1 MNKQNLLVL
10 LLVFFHHASAQQ
22 SRFIIPDSLKHKSYG
37 YLDDRIYGFRRD
49 SSRAAV
55 YLFTYIHKAKKE
67 KNWKELVN
75 GYRNLLHESPDGLRP
90 VYADSMVYAARKS
103 NDDALIGSAYL
114 SKGIVFYGRKDQE
127 KAMDN
132 YLMANSYISKTN
144 DDYQKYK
151 VKYHIALTKL
161 YIGFY
166 DEAISL
172 LRECAAYYR
181 NKNTR
186 PYLNS
191 LHTLGLCYNKNGN
204 YGLCTQT
211 NALGINESR
220 RLDNLEMIPY
230 FMHSQGINEFFLKN
244 YSKSIKDIESSLGA
258 VKENRDFANQAIGN
272 FYIGK
277 SYWALGRKAKAAE
290 YFKMVDK
297 IFKEKNYLRPDLRQ
311 SFELLINYYRQKK
324 DLASQLYYVDQLLKA
339 DTLLVETNRYIVGKI
354 HKQYDTRELLQ
365 EKENLQRESEDL
377 KEELVWEK
385 NYDQISLIIFFFM
398 FSAITIITYR
408 YYKNRRLYKKRF
420 EEYINKM
427 EENKNKPKNETE
439 RLPAADI
446 KSGTA
451 ALILRK
457 LEKFEKENKFL
468 ERDWKQ
474 GTLAAYF
481 NSNSNYL
488 AGIIKQY
495 RGKNFADYING
506 LRIDYLVALLQNE
519 KKYSGYSNEALAQE
533 AGFSSTQR
541 FANAFLSKMG
551 MPAVYF
557 IEQIKKKNY

>member
-10 LLVFFHHASAQQ
+10 LLIFSNHAFTQQ
-22 SRFIIPDSLKHKSYG
+22 SRFSIPDSLKHKSYG
-37 YLDDRIYGFRRD
+37 YIDDRIYELRRD
-49 SSRAAV
+49 SSKAAV
-55 YLFTYIHKAKKE
+55 YLFTYINKAKNE

-75 GYRNLLHESPDGLRP
+75 GYHNLLHESPDKLRE
-90 VYADSMVYAARKS
+90 VYADSMIYAARKS

-132 YLMANSYISKTN
+132 YLIANSYISKTE
-144 DDYQKYK
+144 DSYQKHK
-151 VKYHIALTKL
+151 VKYQIALTKL

-166 DEAISL
+166 EEAISL
-172 LRECAAYYR
+172 LRECAAYYKDR
-181 NKNTR
+181 STR

-204 YGLCTQT
+204 FGLCTVT
-211 NALGINESR
+211 NKLGINESR

-244 YSKSIKDIESSLGA
+244 YSKSIKDIESSLEA
-258 VKENRDFANQAIGN
+258 VKENRDFANEAIGN

-277 SYWALGRKAKAAE
+277 SYWALDRKEKAAA
-290 YFKMVDK
+290 YFQIVDK

-324 DLASQLYYVDQLLKA
+324 DLNSQLYYVEQLLKA

-354 HKQYDTRELLQ
+354 HKQYDTRELVQ
-365 EKENLQRESEDL
+365 EKENLQRQSEDL
-377 KEELVWEK
+377 KEKLQREK
-385 NYDQISLIIFFFM
+385 NYDIISVIVFLFMLII
-398 FSAITIITYR
+398 ITVLTYR
-408 YYKNRRLYKKRF
+408 YYRNRRLYKKRF
-420 EEYINKM
+420 EEYITKL
-427 EENKNKPKNETE
+427 EQNKNKPKNNME
-439 RLPAADI
+439 RLPASDI
-446 KSGTA
+446 NSGTA
-451 ALILRK
+451 ALILSK

-474 GTLAAYF
+474 GSLAAYF

-495 RGKNFADYING
+495 RGKSFTDYING
-506 LRIDYLVALLQNE
+506 LRIDYLIALLENE
-519 KKYSGYSNEALAQE
+519 KKYRSYSNDALARE

-541 FANAFLSKMG
+541 FANAFLAKMG

-557 IEQIKKKNY
+557 VEQMKKNNY